1 MGHSSFAFLFV
12 ATTALAISSG
22 SAISQQTSVAGLEP
36 SERPAG
42 APVIEQFRKTDEWY
56 ARARQGVQEPYPDSL
71 RFLDDQGAWYTPF
84 NHPGATPPYDLR
96 NWHSSAN

>member
-1 MGHSSFAFLFV
+1 M
-12 ATTALAISSG
+12 TALAVSGG
-22 SAISQQTSVAGLEP
+22 SALSEQATVAGSEP

-42 APVIEQFRKTDEWY
+42 APVVDKFHKSDEWF
-56 ARARQGVQEPYPDSL
+56 AKARQGVREPYPESL

-96 NWHSSAN
+96 DWHSSAN